1 MDVLLDHVNGYSD
14 IKSAKGEKVATT
26 RRAETVWTGTLLEGS
41 GETTFASSGIGT
53 FPVSWPSRS
62 EDANGKT
69 SPEELLAAAHASCF
83 SMALS
88 SALAKAG
95 SPATTLT
102 TSVEVDFQPGQGV
115 TQIRIAV
122 RGDVPG
128 VEHEEFS
135 TFAIGAKDNC
145 PISKA
150 LSAVPIELTVLSD

>member
-1 MDVLLDHVNGYSD
+1 M
-14 IKSAKGEKVATT
+14 ATT
-26 RRAETVWTGTLLEGS
+26 RRAETVWTGTLVEGS

-53 FPVSWPSRS
+53 FPVTWPSRS
-62 EDANGKT
+62 EEANGKT

-95 SPATTLT
+95 TPASTLT

-115 TQIRIAV
+115 TEIRITV

-128 VEHEEFS
+128 VSGEEFEN
-135 TFAIGAKDNC
+135 FAVGAKENC

-150 LSAVPIELTVLSD
+150 LAAVPIQLTVAAN

>member
-1 MDVLLDHVNGYSD
+1 M
-14 IKSAKGEKVATT
+14 ATT
-26 RRAETVWTGTLLEGS
+26 RRAETVWTGTLMEGS

-53 FPVSWPSRS
+53 FPVTWPSRS
-62 EDANGKT
+62 EEANGKT

-95 SPATTLT
+95 TPASTLT

-115 TQIRIAV
+115 TEIRITV

-128 VEHEEFS
+128 VSGEEFEN
-135 TFAIGAKDNC
+135 FAVGAKENC

-150 LSAVPIELTVLSD
+150 LAAVPIQLTVAAN